1 MIPNPWMILGAIL
14 VAVSVYFY
22 GHHKGW
28 DERDAEMQAEI
39 AVKNEESRVKEQ
51 ELAKQLNDQSSK
63 LLEANNAITEK
74 QSSLDRAIRAGRVR
88 LPSTSCVQ
96 TSSSPTPASGDSA
109 KAGSQPNGQA
119 NSTADEAERQ
129 TLSAI
134 AEIVAQGDRNT
145 LQLNAC
151 ISAYEAVKQQVN
163 SQVR

>member
-39 AVKNEESRVKEQ
+39 ATKNEESRVKEQ
-51 ELAKQLNDQSSK
+51 ELAKQLNEQSSK
-63 LLEANNAITEK
+63 LLEANNAISEK

-96 TSSSPTPASGDSA
+96 TNGNPPVASGNSNQAASESDTETLRLIA
-109 KAGSQPNGQA
+109 QIAADGDKAIN
-119 NSTADEAERQ
+119 
-129 TLSAI
+129 
-134 AEIVAQGDRNT
+134 
-145 LQLNAC
+145 QLNAC
-151 ISAYEAVKQQVN
+151 IDAYQAVMEKSN
-163 SQVR
+163 GKR

>member
-1 MIPNPWMILGAIL
+1 MIPNPWVILGAIL

-63 LLEANNAITEK
+63 LLEANNAISEK

-96 TSSSPTPASGDSA
+96 TNGNPPVASGNSNQAASESDTETLRLIA
-109 KAGSQPNGQA
+109 QIAADGDKAIN
-119 NSTADEAERQ
+119 
-129 TLSAI
+129 
-134 AEIVAQGDRNT
+134 
-145 LQLNAC
+145 QLNAC
-151 ISAYEAVKQQVN
+151 IDAYQAVMEKSN
-163 SQVR
+163 GKR

>member
-1 MIPNPWMILGAIL
+1 MIPNPWVILGAIL

-51 ELAKQLNDQSSK
+51 ELAKQLNEQSSK
-63 LLEANNAITEK
+63 LLEANNAISEK

-96 TSSSPTPASGDSA
+96 TNGNPPVASGNSNQ
-109 KAGSQPNGQA
+109 AGSESDTETLRLIAQIA
-119 NSTADEAERQ
+119 ADGDK
-129 TLSAI
+129 AI
-134 AEIVAQGDRNT
+134 N
-145 LQLNAC
+145 QLNAC
-151 ISAYEAVKQQVN
+151 ISAYEAVMEKSN
-163 SQVR
+163 GKR